1 MCIYKFMVSIFTGET
16 DWKVLVINVEDPI
29 APEVNGKLIIT
40 IEVVNYFSLN
50 YS

>member
-1 MCIYKFMVSIFTGET
+1 MMFSIFTGET

-40 IEVVNYFSLN
+40 TEIVNYFCLS